1 MNKYFSL
8 TNEQQITVI
17 RQAANRKGLPVQAV
31 EKAKRSSTDSSED
44 GEYLLLAVPER
55 YNEII
60 DVEVID

>member
-31 EKAKRSSTDSSED
+31 EKDLWVTTMLQIVFTLPVGSH
-44 GEYLLLAVPER
+44 LPEFG
-55 YNEII
+55 ISC
-60 DVEVID
+60 